1 MFMNILYVTL
11 AYCIGSVSSAILVC
25 RLWQLPDPRTEGS
38 NNPGATNVL
47 RIGGKVPAIITLLGD
62 ALKGVIPVLLAVHF
76 ELPAVL
82 ISAIML
88 AAFLGH
94 LFPAFFG
101 FQGGKGVATAIGAIL
116 ALSWQVGLCV
126 IATWLAVV
134 AITRISS
141 LGAICASIAAP
152 LIAYG
157 FLSNPFYT
165 ATIGIMTV
173 LLLYRHK
180 GNIERLIRGQE
191 SKVGKK

>member
-1 MFMNILYVTL
+1 MFMNILYITL

-62 ALKGVIPVLLAVHF
+62 ALKGVIPVLLAVYF

-134 AITRISS
+134 AMTRISS

-157 FLSNPFYT
+157 FLGNLFYT
-165 ATIGIMTV
+165 AAIGIMTV

-180 GNIERLIRGQE
+180 GNIGRLIRGQE